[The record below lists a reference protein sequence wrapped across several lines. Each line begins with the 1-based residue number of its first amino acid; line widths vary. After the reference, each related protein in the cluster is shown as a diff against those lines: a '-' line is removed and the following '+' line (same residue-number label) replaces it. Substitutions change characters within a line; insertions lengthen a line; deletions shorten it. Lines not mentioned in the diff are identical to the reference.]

1 MPLVMNI
8 WHYRRWTGGCMSN
21 KDMSQTITF
30 RLNLNHEEDSLVWG
44 LLLSMEEEPRKGLF
58 GDRSKFI
65 KWVLTKYVREEL
77 DFDDE
82 KKRLELLRRDFVQS
96 AQYEIKEIVK
106 RESESIMESLEKAV
120 ELAVSK
126 AVNEVLKVVVA
137 GGISV
142 ATQAVVR
149 SAEQSNTVVSKEVEV
164 PKMGVLPEVDGDNEL
179 PTSALSFLDSF

>member
-1 MPLVMNI
+1 MF
-8 WHYRRWTGGCMSN
+8 
-21 KDMSQTITF
+21 QTVPF
-30 RLNLNHEEDSLVWG
+30 RLNLNHDEDSLVWG
-44 LLLSMEEEPRKGLF
+44 LLLSMEEEPRKSLF

-65 KWVLTKYVREEL
+65 KWVLTKYAREEL

-96 AQYEIKEIVK
+96 AQYEIKEIVQ

-126 AVNEVLKVVVA
+126 AVNEVLKAVVA
-137 GGISV
+137 GGI
-142 ATQAVVR
+142 ATGAQAVS

-164 PKMGVLPEVDGDNEL
+164 PKMGVLPEVGVDNEL

>member
-1 MPLVMNI
+1 MPLDMNI
-8 WHYRRWTGGCMSN
+8 WQCRKWTGGCMSN
-21 KDMSQTITF
+21 KDMSQTVTF

-44 LLLSMEEEPRKGLF
+44 LLLSMEEEPRKSLF

-65 KWVLTKYVREEL
+65 KWVLAKYAREEL

-82 KKRLELLRRDFVQS
+82 KKRLELLRKDFVQS
-96 AQYEIKEIVK
+96 AQYEIKEIIQ
-106 RESESIMESLEKAV
+106 RESESIMESIEKAV

-126 AVNEVLKVVVA
+126 AVNEVLKAVVA
-137 GGISV
+137 GGITV
-142 ATQAVVR
+142 GTQAEVTSIEKN
-149 SAEQSNTVVSKEVEV
+149 SATVPNEVAV

>member
-1 MPLVMNI
+1 
-8 WHYRRWTGGCMSN
+8 MSN

-44 LLLSMEEEPRKGLF
+44 LLLSMEEEPRKSLF
-58 GDRSKFI
+58 GDRGKFI
-65 KWVLTKYVREEL
+65 KWVLTKYAREEL

-96 AQYEIKEIVK
+96 AQYEIKEIVQK
-106 RESESIMESLEKAV
+106 ESESIMESLEKAV

-126 AVNEVLKVVVA
+126 AVNEVLKAVVA
-137 GGISV
+137 GGIYVGS
-142 ATQAVVR
+142 QAVT
-149 SAEQSNTVVSKEVEV
+149 SAEQKSAVIPEEAEV
-164 PKMGVLPEVDGDNEL
+164 PKMGVLPEVGGDNEL

>member
-1 MPLVMNI
+1 
-8 WHYRRWTGGCMSN
+8 MSN
-21 KDMSQTITF
+21 TDMSQTVTF

-65 KWVLTKYVREEL
+65 KWVLTKYAREEL

-126 AVNEVLKVVVA
+126 AVNEVLKALVA

-142 ATQAVVR
+142 GTQAVVT
-149 SAEQSNTVVSKEVEV
+149 SAELKSAVIPKEAVV

>member
-1 MPLVMNI
+1 
-8 WHYRRWTGGCMSN
+8 MSN

-44 LLLSMEEEPRKGLF
+44 LLLSMEEEPRKSLF

-65 KWVLTKYVREEL
+65 KWVLTKYAREEL

-96 AQYEIKEIVK
+96 AQYEIKEIVQK
-106 RESESIMESLEKAV
+106 ESESIMESLEKAV

-126 AVNEVLKVVVA
+126 AVNEVLKAVVA
-137 GGISV
+137 GGIYVGS
-142 ATQAVVR
+142 QAIT
-149 SAEQSNTVVSKEVEV
+149 SAEQKSAVIPEEAEV
-164 PKMGVLPEVDGDNEL
+164 PKMGVLPEVGGDNEL

>member
-1 MPLVMNI
+1 
-8 WHYRRWTGGCMSN
+8 MSN

>member
-1 MPLVMNI
+1 MLLVMNI
-8 WHYRRWTGGCMSN
+8 WQCRKWTGGCMSN
-21 KDMSQTITF
+21 KDMSQTVPF

-44 LLLSMEEEPRKGLF
+44 LLLSMEEEPRKSLF

-65 KWVLTKYVREEL
+65 KWLLTKYAREEL

-96 AQYEIKEIVK
+96 AQYEIKEIVQK
-106 RESESIMESLEKAV
+106 ESESIMESLEKAV

-126 AVNEVLKVVVA
+126 AVNEVLKAVVA

-142 ATQAVVR
+142 GSQAVT
-149 SAEQSNTVVSKEVEV
+149 SAEQKSAVILEEAEA

>member
-1 MPLVMNI
+1 
-8 WHYRRWTGGCMSN
+8 MSN
-21 KDMSQTITF
+21 MDMSQTVTF

-44 LLLSMEEEPRKGLF
+44 LLLSMEEEPRKDLF

-65 KWVLTKYVREEL
+65 KWVLTKYAREEL

-96 AQYEIKEIVK
+96 AQDEINEIVQ

-126 AVNEVLKVVVA
+126 AVNEVLKAVVA
-137 GGISV
+137 GGI
-142 ATQAVVR
+142 ATGTQAVVT
-149 SAEQSNTVVSKEVEV
+149 SAEQKSVVIPEKVEV
-164 PKMGVLPEVDGDNEL
+164 PKMRV
-179 PTSALSFLDSF
+179 SFLDSF

>member
-1 MPLVMNI
+1 
-8 WHYRRWTGGCMSN
+8 MSN
-21 KDMSQTITF
+21 KDMSQTVPF

-44 LLLSMEEEPRKGLF
+44 LLLSMEEEPRKSLF

-65 KWVLTKYVREEL
+65 KWVLTKYAREEL

-96 AQYEIKEIVK
+96 AQYEIKEIVQ
-106 RESESIMESLEKAV
+106 RESEIIMESLEKAV

-126 AVNEVLKVVVA
+126 AVNEVLKAMVA
-137 GGISV
+137 GGIF
-142 ATQAVVR
+142 AGTQAVVT
-149 SAEQSNTVVSKEVEV
+149 SAEHNSAVAPKEVV
-164 PKMGVLPEVDGDNEL
+164 FPKMGVLPEADGDNEL

>member
-1 MPLVMNI
+1 
-8 WHYRRWTGGCMSN
+8 MSN
-21 KDMSQTITF
+21 TDMSQTVTF

-65 KWVLTKYVREEL
+65 KWVLTKYAKEEL

-126 AVNEVLKVVVA
+126 AVNEVLKALVA
-137 GGISV
+137 GGI
-142 ATQAVVR
+142 AGGTQALS
-149 SAEQSNTVVSKEVEV
+149 SAEQKNAVFPEEAKV

>member
-1 MPLVMNI
+1 
-8 WHYRRWTGGCMSN
+8 MSN
-21 KDMSQTITF
+21 KDMFQTIPF

-44 LLLSMEEEPRKGLF
+44 LLLSMEEEPRKSLF

-65 KWVLTKYVREEL
+65 KWVLTKYAREEL

-96 AQYEIKEIVK
+96 AQYEIKEIVQK
-106 RESESIMESLEKAV
+106 ESESIMESLEKAV

-126 AVNEVLKVVVA
+126 AVNEVLKAVVA

-142 ATQAVVR
+142 GSQAVT
-149 SAEQSNTVVSKEVEV
+149 SAEQKSVVIPEEAEV
-164 PKMGVLPEVDGDNEL
+164 PKMGVLPEVGGDNEL

>member
-1 MPLVMNI
+1 
-8 WHYRRWTGGCMSN
+8 MSN
-21 KDMSQTITF
+21 KDMSQTVPF
-30 RLNLNHEEDSLVWG
+30 RLNLNHDEDSLVWG
-44 LLLSMEEEPRKGLF
+44 LLLSMEEEARKSLF

-65 KWVLTKYVREEL
+65 KWVLAKYAREEL

-96 AQYEIKEIVK
+96 AQYEIKEIVQ

-137 GGISV
+137 GGI
-142 ATQAVVR
+142 AAGTQVVS
-149 SAEQSNTVVSKEVEV
+149 SAEQSNMVVSKEVEV
-164 PKMGVLPEVDGDNEL
+164 TKMGVLPEVDGDNEL

>member
-1 MPLVMNI
+1 
-8 WHYRRWTGGCMSN
+8 MSN

-44 LLLSMEEEPRKGLF
+44 LLLSLEEEPRKSLF

-65 KWVLTKYVREEL
+65 KWVLTKYAREEL

-96 AQYEIKEIVK
+96 AQYEIKEIVQK
-106 RESESIMESLEKAV
+106 ESESIMESLEKAV

-126 AVNEVLKVVVA
+126 AVNEVLKAVVA

-142 ATQAVVR
+142 GSQAVT
-149 SAEQSNTVVSKEVEV
+149 SAEQKSAIIPEEAEV
-164 PKMGVLPEVDGDNEL
+164 PKMGVLPEVGGDNEL

>member
-1 MPLVMNI
+1 MLLVMNI
-8 WHYRRWTGGCMSN
+8 WHYRKWTGGCMSN
-21 KDMSQTITF
+21 KDMSQTVTF

-44 LLLSMEEEPRKGLF
+44 LLLSMEEEPRKSLF

-65 KWVLTKYVREEL
+65 KWVLTKYAREEL

-96 AQYEIKEIVK
+96 AQYEIKEIVQ
-106 RESESIMESLEKAV
+106 RESESIMETLEKAV

-126 AVNEVLKVVVA
+126 AVNEVLKAVVA
-137 GGISV
+137 GGI
-142 ATQAVVR
+142 ATGDQTVVT
-149 SAEQSNTVVSKEVEV
+149 SAEQKSVVISEEVEV

>member
-1 MPLVMNI
+1 
-8 WHYRRWTGGCMSN
+8 MSN
-21 KDMSQTITF
+21 KDMSQTVPF
-30 RLNLNHEEDSLVWG
+30 RLNLNHDEDSLVWG
-44 LLLSMEEEPRKGLF
+44 LLLSMEEEPRKSLF

-65 KWVLTKYVREEL
+65 KWVLAKYAREEL

-96 AQYEIKEIVK
+96 AQYEIKEIVQ
-106 RESESIMESLEKAV
+106 RESEIIMESLEKAV

-137 GGISV
+137 GGISGG
-142 ATQAVVR
+142 TQAVT
-149 SAEQSNTVVSKEVEV
+149 SAEQNNAVAPKEAVA
-164 PKMGVLPEVDGDNEL
+164 PKMEVLPEADGDNEL

>member
-1 MPLVMNI
+1 MRLVMNI
-8 WHYRRWTGGCMSN
+8 LHYRKWTGGCMNN
-21 KDMSQTITF
+21 KDMSQTVTF

-44 LLLSMEEEPRKGLF
+44 LLLSMEEEPRKSLF

-65 KWVLTKYVREEL
+65 KWVLTKYAREEL

-96 AQYEIKEIVK
+96 AQYEIKEIVQ
-106 RESESIMESLEKAV
+106 RESESILESLEKAV
-120 ELAVSK
+120 ELVVSK
-126 AVNEVLKVVVA
+126 AVNEVLKAVVA
-137 GGISV
+137 GGIAV
-142 ATQAVVR
+142 GTQAVVT
-149 SAEQSNTVVSKEVEV
+149 SAEQNNAVAPKEAVV

>member
-21 KDMSQTITF
+21 KDMFQTVPF
-30 RLNLNHEEDSLVWG
+30 RLNLNHDEDSLVWG
-44 LLLSMEEEPRKGLF
+44 LLLSMDEEPRKSLF

-65 KWVLTKYVREEL
+65 KWVLAKYAREEL

-96 AQYEIKEIVK
+96 VQYEIKEIVQRK
-106 RESESIMESLEKAV
+106 SESIMETLEKAV

-126 AVNEVLKVVVA
+126 AVNEVLKAVVA

-142 ATQAVVR
+142 GNQTVVT
-149 SAEQSNTVVSKEVEV
+149 SAEQSNTAVSKEVEV
-164 PKMGVLPEVDGDNEL
+164 PKMGVLPDVDGENEL
-179 PTSALSFLDSF
+179 PASALSFLDSF